1 MSLPICRKD
10 LPPKETLAPLY
21 ALAEEIGV
29 EIRVAPL
36 LESEMGR
43 RFYCNGR
50 PCDVHHG
57 GKTYGSKL
65 RLWGEYGTYT
75 RFLTDVP
82 ELGVSITWAHNSCS
96 PSLGLFCEYIR
107 YPDRLVGYSYR
118 HSAEERKAEIAERRR
133 FRVTFPDFPWPQP
146 ELHSA

>member
-1 MSLPICRKD
+1 MSLPICQKD

-36 LESEMGR
+36 LDSAIGR

-50 PCDVHHG
+50 PCDIHHDG
-57 GKTYGSKL
+57 RTFRSEL
-65 RLWGEYGTYT
+65 RLSGEYGIYT
-75 RFLTDVP
+75 RFFTDVP
-82 ELGVSITWAHNSCS
+82 ELGVGVTWTHNIRH

-107 YPDRLVGYSYR
+107 YPDRLVGRDYR
-118 HSAEERKAEIAERRR
+118 HSADERKAEIAERQR
-133 FRVTFPDFPWPQP
+133 FQVTFPDFPWPQP
-146 ELHSA
+146 KHVSA